1 MFNQVPVSHTIDFEG
16 QKLELQTGLLATQST
31 ASVLGTIG
39 QTTVLA
45 AVVVGREKGMDYFP
59 LQVVY
64 EERLY
69 AAGKI
74 KGSRFVKREGK
85 PTDNAV
91 LTGRMIDRSLR
102 SLFSPHL
109 RCEIQVVITVLSL
122 DEVNPPDTLAVLAA
136 SSALCLCGFD
146 KKSDLE
152 IFKNLTFDQKNLPKS
167 PIRERAVALIKIKN
181 TDQFV
186 SFVKPSNTEEI
197 YKDGYFL
204 PGGEIENGENSQM
217 AATRETLEELGI
229 DNLKHIKQLGI
240 CQKNMVYENQISQ
253 GLEYYELFEIEKEE
267 LEKTISSEKDKENW
281 QITLVDIEKLR
292 SNNWD
297 QFNWILDKLEDY
309 LFEQEISEIENLE
322 IWEKFNLEIS
332 NQNLANNSTKE
343 TTEKITKQTNLQ
355 TYITA
360 INSQKVFAGPV
371 SSVRIGHRSEPLGEI
386 WLTKLQTEIAKLEEK
401 SENKNME
408 NFEKL
413 IPIITQIS
421 ESLDKNNSTDLD
433 FIKQIARTLGQN
445 NPDWAKKFKEI
456 YKSTNKLSKTQIWQ
470 NYPTKSTFVTNPS
483 YDAQSKNDL
492 DLVVSGSGQNIVM
505 VECGAKITRE
515 EIVANGLDLA
525 CQKLEILTKFQTEF
539 IQKCQEFKNM

>member
-1 MFNQVPVSHTIDFEG
+1 MFHQVPVSHAINFEG

-31 ASVLGTIG
+31 ASVLATIG

-109 RCEIQVVITVLSL
+109 RCEIQVIITVLSL
-122 DEVNPPDTLAVLAA
+122 DKVNPPDTLAVMAA

-146 KKSDLE
+146 QKYDLE
-152 IFKNLTFDQKNLPKS
+152 IFENLTTDQKNLPKAS
-167 PIRERAVALIKIKN
+167 IRQRAVAIIKIKN
-181 TDQFV
+181 TEQFV
-186 SFVKPSNTEEI
+186 AFTKPQNSEEI
-197 YKDGYFL
+197 YKNGFFL
-204 PGGEIENGENSQM
+204 PGGGIENGENSTQ
-217 AATRETLEELGI
+217 AAARETIEELGI
-229 DNLKHIKQLGI
+229 TNLKHLKQLGV
-240 CQKNMVYENQISQ
+240 CQNNIGYKDQISQ
-253 GLEYYELFEIEKEE
+253 NLEYYELFEVEKES
-267 LEKTISSEKDKENW
+267 LEKTISSEKDKQNW
-281 QITLVDIEKLR
+281 QITLVNIDELK
-292 SNNWD
+292 SNNWN
-297 QFNWILDKLEDY
+297 QLSWILDKLENY
-309 LFEQEISEIENLE
+309 LFEQEAFELENLQ
-322 IWEKFNLEIS
+322 NLES
-332 NQNLANNSTKE
+332 LNKSDKKFTDDSKE
-343 TTEKITKQTNLQ
+343 QTSLK

-360 INSQKVFAGPV
+360 IKAQKVFAGPV
-371 SSVRIGHRSEPLGEI
+371 SSVRNGHKSEPLGGI
-386 WLTKLQTEIAKLEEK
+386 WLAKLETELSK
-401 SENKNME
+401 IDQKNLE

-413 IPIITQIS
+413 NPLITQIA
-421 ESLDKNNSTDLD
+421 ESLDKNNPNDLD
-433 FIKQIARTLGQN
+433 FIKQIARLIGQS

-456 YKSTNKLSKTQIWQ
+456 YKSTERLSKTQIRE
-470 NYPTKSTFVTNPS
+470 NYPTKSDFVSNPS
-483 YDAQSKNDL
+483 YEQQNENDL

-505 VECGAKITRE
+505 VECGAKIIGE
-515 EIVANGLDLA
+515 EIVASGLDLA

-539 IQKCQEFKNM
+539 IQKCREFVTLK